1 VSTYRLRDVR
11 YWLNRETRVWWAARY
26 DSNGNQIGDA
36 VHAATRDSI
45 IKEIDAHLTPPR
57 ATVKCK
63 LCGVSVPLY
72 PSEVGRRVYCG
83 RRCKLAAL
91 QDHHN
96 LRGYNKKRQ
105 ANSEGRNAKVFAL
118 RNSGLSL
125 AAIADQVGMTPQG
138 VYGIIKRSAGKVG
151 RQE

>member
-1 VSTYRLRDVR
+1 MSTYRLRDVR

-36 VHAATRDSI
+36 VHAATRDGI
-45 IKEIDAHLTPPR
+45 RKEIDACLTPPR

-96 LRGYNKKRQ
+96 LRGYNEKRQ
-105 ANSEGRNAKVFAL
+105 ANFEGRNAKVFAL
-118 RNSGLSL
+118 RKSGLSL
-125 AAIADQVGMTPQG
+125 AAIAAQVGMSPQG
-138 VYGIIKRSAGKVG
+138 VYGIIKKG
-151 RQE
+151 R